1 MEKQKITNLS
11 DNNPTFSGQQMSLSG
26 LNESTHYDYVLRW
39 SNSDL
44 NIMGAPNKKLERALT
59 YTKKSLDW
67 DPKTHSRK
75 TTFSQEKVYN
85 KTLLNT
91 GGTLV
96 CYQTLQGLLDRVYKL
111 LTNQGLSCKI
121 EDLRIP
127 LNEKPQ
133 LQLMHGFRF
142 DQKELLEKA
151 LLKQRSGLIAAP
163 TRYGKTVLITNT
175 ANAYPNLKT
184 VILAPGVDL
193 LPQLVEA
200 IKKYCPNRDVKGIF
214 TGSKDRVES
223 DDITVCSFDSM
234 HKLDKSSYKLVL
246 IDAPH
251 ASVADSRAPQL
262 VEFNNALILG
272 YGATVEGRWQ
282 GNDILIEGII
292 GPILSETTY
301 KKCVEIG
308 ALCPIHVYLL
318 KIPYR
323 PLHYK
328 TRNAAYNAYLFNNKK
343 FHETVGSICNDVIP
357 KEWQT
362 LIFIDNEKEACAL
375 RPFINDGVLAMDK
388 LMKNKVERQKMF
400 ADLKADKV
408 KRCICSNIYS
418 TGVTIDNLK
427 CEINCDDG
435 GGSILSVQ
443 KPGRLAEIK
452 PGKKEGVMI
461 DFLFVPD
468 PAIED
473 PTSFDLLINKD
484 SFNRLLVYQNKGYN
498 ITICDS
504 LEEMKSK
511 ILENNNYLNKSDNN

>member
-1 MEKQKITNLS
+1 MQNNITNLS
-11 DNNPTFSGQQMSLSG
+11 EDNPTSFSSNGQLSLS
-26 LNESTHYDYVLRW
+26 NSNVDYIIKW

-44 NIMGAPNKKLERALT
+44 NIIGAPNKKLERALT

-67 DPKTHSRK
+67 DSKTHSRK

-96 CYQTLQGLLDRVYKL
+96 CYQTLQGLVDRVYKL
-111 LTNQGLSCKI
+111 LTNQGFSCRI

-151 LLKQRSGLIAAP
+151 LIKQRSGLVAAP

-184 VILAPGVDL
+184 AVLAPGVDL

-200 IKKYCPNRDVKGIF
+200 IKKYCPNREVKGIF

-246 IDAPH
+246 IDEPH

-272 YGATVEGRWQ
+272 FGATVEGRWQ

-318 KIPYR
+318 KIPYK

-343 FHETVGSICNDVIP
+343 FHETVGAICNTVIP
-357 KEWQT
+357 HEWQT

-375 RPFINDGVLAMDK
+375 QPFVANSVLAMDK
-388 LMKNKVERQKMF
+388 LMKNKSERQQMF

-452 PGKKEGVMI
+452 PGKKEGIMI

-473 PTSFDLLINKD
+473 PTTFDLLINKD

-504 LEEMKSK
+504 IEDMKTQ
-511 ILENNNYLNKSDNN
+511 ILKNN